1 MIVKGGVGQGLGLA
15 RVRNWRKSEEK
26 RGKKRREGEGET
38 ELKRESQ
45 WEEKGNR
52 KKKHYLIGGS
62 NKI

>member
-1 MIVKGGVGQGLGLA
+1 M
-15 RVRNWRKSEEK
+15 RKRE
-26 RGKKRREGEGET
+26 GKKKKREGEGET

-52 KKKHYLIGGS
+52 KKEHYLIGGS